1 MNISAIIGFLSGIA
15 TMIVRF
21 MDWLHD
27 KNLVE
32 SGKAQQQLSDL
43 KGQIHDVQIAMAAR
57 EAVRADILTNDGKLP
72 VNDPFRRD

>member
-32 SGKAQQQLSDL
+32 SGKAQQRLEDL
-43 KGQIHDVQIAMAAR
+43 RGQIHDVQIAMAAR
-57 EAVRADILTNDGKLP
+57 EAVRADILSNDGKLP

>member
-1 MNISAIIGFLSGIA
+1 MSFSAIIGFLSGIA
-15 TMIVRF
+15 TMVVRF

-43 KGQIHDVQIAMAAR
+43 RGQIHDVQIAMAAR

>member
-1 MNISAIIGFLSGIA
+1 MTISAIIGFLSGVA

-32 SGKAQQQLSDL
+32 SGKAQQQLNDL
-43 KGQIHDVQIAMAAR
+43 RGQIHDVQIAMAAR
-57 EAVRADILTNDGKLP
+57 EAVRADILANDGKLP
-72 VNDPFRRD
+72 INDPFRRD

>member
-1 MNISAIIGFLSGIA
+1 MTISALIGFLSGVA

-32 SGKAQQQLSDL
+32 SGKAQQQLNDL
-43 KGQIHDVQIAMAAR
+43 RGQIHDVQIAMAAR
-57 EAVRADILTNDGKLP
+57 EAVRADILANDGKLP
-72 VNDPFRRD
+72 INDPFRRD

>member
-1 MNISAIIGFLSGIA
+1 MTISALIGFLSGVA

-32 SGKAQQQLSDL
+32 SGKAQQQLNDL
-43 KGQIHDVQIAMAAR
+43 RGQIHDVQIAMAAR
-57 EAVRADILTNDGKLP
+57 EAVRADILVNDGKLP
-72 VNDPFRRD
+72 INDPFRRD